1 MSDINRPAPNPC
13 ASCPYRRD
21 VPSGIWA
28 EQEYVKL
35 PQYDADM
42 PYQPTG
48 LFQCHQNE
56 RNDPHARLCAGWVGT
71 HGPDNLLALRL
82 ASAFGSMSHEELDA
96 TFDYSSPVPLFASG
110 HEAAEHG
117 VRDIDAPDEDAERAI
132 AKIAKRR
139 NDVRMS

>member
-71 HGPDNLLALRL
+71 HGPDNLLSLRL
-82 ASAFGSMSHEELDA
+82 ASAFGSMSPDELDA
-96 TFDYSSPVPLFASG
+96 TYDYTTTVPLFSSG
-110 HEAAEHG
+110 AEAAAHG
-117 VRDIDAPDEDAERAI
+117 IEAIDAPDEDAEEAI
-132 AKIAKRR
+132 AKIVKRR
-139 NDVRMS
+139 SDVRMS